1 MHENNNFESVLPL
14 EELQVEDFN
23 LHFSPD
29 FILAIIYD
37 ENEEFFDLSQEYNTH
52 PSVIEI
58 ERLCTEYDSTNYFEV
73 VNKIDNELVKLIE
86 EGILKKDAEM
96 HLF

>member
-1 MHENNNFESVLPL
+1 MNENNNFESVLPL

-37 ENEEFFDLSQEYNTH
+37 ENEDFLNLSQEYDTH

-58 ERLCTEYDSTNYFEV
+58 ERLCAEYDSTNYFEV
-73 VNKIDNELVKLIE
+73 VNKVDNELVKLSE
-86 EGILKKDAEM
+86 DEILKKDAEM